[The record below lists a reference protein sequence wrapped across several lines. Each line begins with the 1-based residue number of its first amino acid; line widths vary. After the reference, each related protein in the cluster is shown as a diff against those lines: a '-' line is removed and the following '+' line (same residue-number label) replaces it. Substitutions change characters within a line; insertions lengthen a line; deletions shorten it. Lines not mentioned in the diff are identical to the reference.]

1 MGLNLIVEQPLYEED
16 ALHLIVEEQ
25 NSKSAATYYVSG
37 PYMMAEEINKNKR
50 KYQLQEME
58 EEVSRFKK
66 EMVVSNRSMGELNH
80 PESAEINPERACHL
94 ITELSQD
101 GNVFYGKSKILNTPL
116 GNLTRSLMQDGVRL
130 GMSSRSLGSL
140 NEESEYDL
148 VSDMKL
154 ITIDCVADP
163 SFSDAFVNGVL
174 ESKQFVYK
182 NGIIEE
188 CFDSFEK
195 GLKKLPKSKDD
206 RDLFMRE
213 QFFKLVK
220 ALREN

>member
-1 MGLNLIVEQPLYEED
+1 
-16 ALHLIVEEQ
+16 
-25 NSKSAATYYVSG
+25 
-37 PYMMAEEINKNKR
+37 
-50 KYQLQEME
+50 
-58 EEVSRFKK
+58 
-66 EMVVSNRSMGELNH
+66 
-80 PESAEINPERACHL
+80 
-94 ITELSQD
+94 
-101 GNVFYGKSKILNTPL
+101 
-116 GNLTRSLMQDGVRL
+116 MQDGVRL

-188 CFDSFEK
+188 CFDSF
-195 GLKKLPKSKDD
+195 LNL
-206 RDLFMRE
+206 
-213 QFFKLVK
+213 
-220 ALREN
+220 LRH